1 MLKMEKAKTFDDI
14 IVVNNNT
21 TFPPKIKLS
30 KNREGTKSARDRYW
44 HQDVLPSFEWSYCP
58 PNHTD
63 WVAVRALKCGSW
75 LSPIT
80 HGGERPDKCNQC
92 DSTSSNTGTLRKH
105 MRTAEHL
112 EQRERDGSWV
122 SPINQRPPWQPAAR
136 QQLPIQTCNS
146 TKKHTVCYNTENI
159 LNIYTPAK

>member
-1 MLKMEKAKTFDDI
+1 MKLLSSQSHRLGSSQSIEMWQL
-14 IVVNNNT
+14 VV
-21 TFPPKIKLS
+21 
-30 KNREGTKSARDRYW
+30 A
-44 HQDVLPSFEWSYCP
+44 
-58 PNHTD
+58 NHSR
-63 WVAVRALKCGSW
+63 WRK
-75 LSPIT
+75 
-80 HGGERPDKCNQC
+80 PDKCNQC

-105 MRTAEHL
+105 TGTEHL

-159 LNIYTPAK
+159 LNIYTPALQPFIWQNRCKLYIYTMQNEC

>member
-105 MRTAEHL
+105 MRAAEHL
-112 EQRERDGSWV
+112 EQRERWQLGV
-122 SPINQRPPWQPAAR
+122 TNQSAATMATSVR
-136 QQLPIQTCNS
+136 QQPVPNPNTQVNKGNTLCATHIQ
-146 TKKHTVCYNTENI
+146 NTGHFE
-159 LNIYTPAK
+159 